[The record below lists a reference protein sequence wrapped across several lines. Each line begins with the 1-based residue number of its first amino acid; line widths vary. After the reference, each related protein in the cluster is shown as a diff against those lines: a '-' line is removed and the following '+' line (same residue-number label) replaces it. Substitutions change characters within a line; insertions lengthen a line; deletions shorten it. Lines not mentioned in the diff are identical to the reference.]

1 MHRLTEQ
8 KRFRIALLLTCKDI
22 CDNATR
28 HIDCPTSLWERVGL
42 HLHLLACKECRRFM
56 RQFRMVIAASA
67 ELNELEQPTDE
78 EIETL
83 AAQLASRRH

>member
-1 MHRLTEQ
+1 
-8 KRFRIALLLTCKDI
+8 
-22 CDNATR
+22 
-28 HIDCPTSLWERVGL
+28 
-42 HLHLLACKECRRFM
+42 
-56 RQFRMVIAASA
+56 MVIAASA